1 MVEVVIWRFVM
12 FLQCG
17 LEQITYFRV
26 VIRFDVDIA
35 SHGDGPGNNIKKLM
49 SCSQGAKSISD

>member
-1 MVEVVIWRFVM
+1 MDEVVIWRFVM

-26 VIRFDVDIA
+26 VIRLDVDIA
-35 SHGDGPGNNIKKLM
+35 SHGDGLGT
-49 SCSQGAKSISD
+49 ISRS